1 MHRPFL
7 FFYFLLFTT
16 LTTIEAFH
24 ASLPQSQAS
33 RLPTFVATQ
42 SSSADGEAPEPQP
55 EGELTV
61 LKPYLPALDPMYM
74 HRGPIGQGTF
84 VISRTGGPTL
94 EELSNAN
101 MLQIVKCQ
109 CTDLEVNTL
118 VWKCLGYRY
127 DEKEQLWNDNALV
140 FPNWREKYPTP
151 PDFLGMRRV
160 YEKDIDQPSLRA
172 NQALVRSVPVH
183 AKQSLKTALK
193 PEGWKGYQY
202 KELTPNKTR
211 RAQCAN
217 WLIFY
222 RNELFGYTLEELR
235 AKRQQ
240 QKEQQ
245 QEQEPTWSPPVK
257 EVY

>member
-1 MHRPFL
+1 MHHPL
-7 FFYFLLFTT
+7 LIVSLLFTT
-16 LTTIEAFH
+16 AQAFLFCAHPQAHAATRGTCLCEA
-24 ASLPQSQAS
+24 S
-33 RLPTFVATQ
+33 
-42 SSSADGEAPEPQP
+42 PEEQQP
-55 EGELTV
+55 EEQQPEEGELI
-61 LKPYLPALDPMYM
+61 LLQPYLPAVDPLYM
-74 HRGPIGQGTF
+74 HRGPVGQGDF
-84 VISRTGGPTL
+84 VLSRSGGPTR

-109 CTDLEVNTL
+109 CSDLEVNTL

-127 DEKEQLWNDNALV
+127 DENEQSWNDNSLV
-140 FPNWREKYPTP
+140 FPNWKEKYPTP

-160 YEKDIDQPSLRA
+160 YEKEIDQPSLRA
-172 NQALVRSVPVH
+172 NQSLVRSVPVH

-193 PEGWKGYQY
+193 PEGWSGYKY

-222 RNELFGYTLEELR
+222 RNELFGYTLDELR

-240 QKEQQ
+240 QKEQ
-245 QEQEPTWSPPVK
+245 EEAASETTWSPPVK
-257 EVY
+257 EVF